1 MMRKL
6 RALLFVI
13 LSFLLVTGWTTSVF
27 AEAKAAESTAAKQ
40 YKVYVIDK
48 ADLLTP
54 EEEQKLA
61 TEMQELTQ
69 YGNMV
74 FLTIKLK
81 TRQYEKFSQDVY
93 YKLCGNEPGVIFQ
106 IDMGNRKLT
115 LSSSTAMD
123 DVLRSERD
131 TIVDNIYRMA
141 TNKQYYA
148 CASECFR
155 EIKAV
160 LHNEEI
166 AHDMKYITNG
176 IFALILGLI
185 INFIAVFAT
194 TRKKVS
200 KKDLFTGMSMLGP
213 LTVKNIAEGKQ
224 EKVYSPKSKGSGGGF
239 SGGGGGRSSG
249 GGFSGG
255 SSSHGF

>member
-1 MMRKL
+1 MRKIFSVIL
-6 RALLFVI
+6 ILLSLLFCW
-13 LSFLLVTGWTTSVF
+13 TGNL
-27 AEAKAAESTAAKQ
+27 EAAEQVQAGKM
-40 YKVYVIDK
+40 YKAIILDE
-48 ADLLTP
+48 ANLLTP
-54 EEEQKLA
+54 EEEQQLL
-61 TEMQELTQ
+61 QDVQPILP
-69 YGNMV
+69 YGNV
-74 FLTIKLK
+74 IFSTVRLK
-81 TRQYEKFSQDVY
+81 GRNFEKHSEDTY
-93 YKLCGNEPGVIFQ
+93 YKHFGNEPGVNFQ

-176 IFALILGLI
+176 IFALIPLVT
-185 INFIAVFAT
+185 FFAV
-194 TRKKVS
+194 TRERAV
-200 KKDLFTGMSMLGP
+200 
-213 LTVKNIAEGKQ
+213 A
-224 EKVYSPKSKGSGGGF
+224 
-239 SGGGGGRSSG
+239 
-249 GGFSGG
+249 
-255 SSSHGF
+255 